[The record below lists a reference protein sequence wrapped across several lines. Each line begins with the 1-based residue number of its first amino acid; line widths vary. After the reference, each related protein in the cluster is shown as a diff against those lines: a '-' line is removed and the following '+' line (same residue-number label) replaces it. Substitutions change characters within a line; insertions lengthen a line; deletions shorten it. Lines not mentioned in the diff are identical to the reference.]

1 MSIPN
6 SKLQKSTISLNVLD
20 TNCIKAKA
28 ELKNDIGVF
37 EYETYLFTKTPDA
50 GGLGLISF
58 VPRLLKFGCKIG
70 HNVDGKNTP
79 NLRPKPQGIE
89 FKSPTNLNCHPHGA
103 HGGH

>member
-1 MSIPN
+1 MKL
-6 SKLQKSTISLNVLD
+6 KLQKSTISLNVLD

-37 EYETYLFTKTPDA
+37 EYETYLFTKTPET

-70 HNVDGKNTP
+70 HNVDGKHT
-79 NLRPKPQGIE
+79 LQPKGIE
-89 FKSPTNLNCHPHGA
+89 FKSSTNLNCR
-103 HGGH
+103 